1 MQVKAL
7 GVKNFKIYTSMQV
20 PGASKKCMH
29 PGRNVGASC
38 SYGVPDI
45 VGYDADHDIYY
56 VWEVKSAGVASK
68 AVPEAEWYANRM
80 RADGKNTVLG
90 WTIGGPYNVVNGDKV
105 IGPEP
110 GAVIYGRPNNKKF
123 KRVLSSSPA
132 AAQQQSQAA
141 PQPTPTPRP
150 GPGPYPGTIDQPGLG
165 IVPQATDGVN
175 QWPLL
180 VPIVIVAAPV
190 VVEGGGAAAT
200 VSVSATVAAS
210 LFELAA

>member
-1 MQVKAL
+1 M
-7 GVKNFKIYTSMQV
+7 
-20 PGASKKCMH
+20 
-29 PGRNVGASC
+29 
-38 SYGVPDI
+38 
-45 VGYDADHDIYY
+45 
-56 VWEVKSAGVASK
+56 ASK

-141 PQPTPTPRP
+141 PQPTPTPGP

>member
-1 MQVKAL
+1 M
-7 GVKNFKIYTSMQV
+7 
-20 PGASKKCMH
+20 
-29 PGRNVGASC
+29 
-38 SYGVPDI
+38 
-45 VGYDADHDIYY
+45 
-56 VWEVKSAGVASK
+56 ASK
-68 AVPEAEWYANRM
+68 AVPEAQWYVNRM
-80 RADGKNTVLG
+80 RADGKNSVLG

-123 KRVLSSSPA
+123 KRVLSSSPTA
-132 AAQQQSQAA
+132 VAQQQSQPV
-141 PQPTPTPRP
+141 PQPTTGP

-165 IVPQATDGVN
+165 IVPQTTDGVN

-180 VPIVIVAAPV
+180 VPVLIVAAPV